1 VQKAGETPPR
11 GGDDSTTGRQTMQ
24 RLLPW
29 LCVAFFVAPLFAED
43 TLAPVPPQEAPARMK
58 VPEGFRVTL
67 FAGEPDVVQPIAFT
81 FDDRGRLWVVECL
94 AYPEW
99 SKTNE
104 GRDRISI
111 FEDRDGD
118 GRFDVKKVF
127 YDKGV
132 NLSGIVWG
140 HGGVWLTAVP
150 NLIFIPDRDGDDKP
164 DAEPTIILDGWD
176 LAAKHN
182 VVNGLAWG
190 PDGYLY
196 GLNGILSNSLV
207 GKPGA
212 KPEERK
218 AINCGV
224 WRIHPQTHEFEPFAY
239 GTTNPWGI
247 DWNEHGQLFI
257 TNCVIKHLFHV
268 VQGGRYERMFGQD
281 LNPRA
286 YGLIQSCAD
295 HLHWGGGHW
304 TSSRGGQGVHSEAG
318 GGHAHS
324 GCMIYQGESWP
335 AAYRGRVFA
344 CNIHGARVNQ
354 DRLEPHGSGYVAK
367 HEPDFL
373 FANDSWFRGLA
384 MKQGPDGS
392 AYVTDWCDTGEC
404 HDYVDVDRIHGR
416 IYKVTYGNAVSKPI
430 DLGKLSQSELLDL
443 VTSQNEW
450 LSRHARRRLQE
461 LAFTDQLDK
470 VAARETLVTSLVTA
484 ESEHTRL
491 RSLWALQAT
500 QMLTDV
506 DLRATLRDPSEHVRT
521 WGVTLAADLHKTKKN
536 PHLDALLRL
545 AAEDQAPQ
553 VRLALASALQVLQI
567 KERLPLALRLV
578 AREEDANDDHI
589 PLMLWYGIEP
599 LVESQ
604 PDDVVN
610 LLVNCRIPLVR
621 QHLVRCALESD
632 PRGKNLATM
641 IEALGAARAADVQQD
656 IGRGI
661 LIALEGQRSVPPPS
675 TWPEVFKVIGR
686 SGNATVQEQAVA
698 LAVKFDDA
706 AVIAQL
712 RQQLT
717 NPTADVEA
725 RQRALSLLLTKL
737 PADLPATLFALLN
750 EPPMRAAAIK
760 ALAAYQ
766 HEQTPPAL
774 LKLYASL
781 TEAERADVVQ
791 TLASRPTYA
800 VALLDAV
807 QAQQLPRSDVS
818 AGLLRQLQTL
828 NHPQVSQKLS
838 AIWGT
843 IRPASEEKKELM
855 AKYKA
860 LLTKERLAQANLS
873 AGRAVYVKNCASCHR
888 LFGEGGKIGPDLTG
902 SQRSN
907 LDYVLENALD
917 PSAVVP
923 REYKVTTFLL
933 DSGRVVQ
940 GVVLNET
947 AQAATVQT
955 PNEVL
960 VIPLSSIEERKP
972 SSLSMMPEGILQR
985 LTDDEVRDLVA
996 YLASPQQ
1003 VDLPPAEKH

>member
-1 VQKAGETPPR
+1 
-11 GGDDSTTGRQTMQ
+11 MQ
-24 RLLPW
+24 RLLTF
-29 LCVAFFVAPLFAED
+29 LCLAFFVVNAFAED
-43 TLAPVPPQEAPARMK
+43 TPAPIPPKEAPAK
-58 VPEGFRVTL
+58 IKLPDGFAVTL

-94 AYPEW
+94 SYPEW

-104 GRDRISI
+104 GKDRVTIY
-111 FEDRDGD
+111 EDRDGD
-118 GRFDVKKVF
+118 GTFDEKKVF

-132 NLSGIVWG
+132 NLSGIEWG

-150 NLIFIPDRDGDDKP
+150 NLIFIPDRNADDKP
-164 DAEPTIILDGWD
+164 DGEPTIILDGWD

-196 GLNGILSNSLV
+196 GLNGILSNSQV

-239 GTTNPWGI
+239 GTTNPWGL

-268 VQGGRYERMFGQD
+268 VQGGHYERMFGQD

-304 TSSRGGQGVHSEAG
+304 TSSRGGQGIHSDAG

-324 GCMIYQGESWP
+324 GCMIYQGDAWP
-335 AAYRGRVFA
+335 AAYRNRVYA

-354 DRLEPHGSGYVAK
+354 DRLEPHGSGYIAK
-367 HEPDFL
+367 HEPDFF
-373 FANDSWFRGLA
+373 FANDPWFRGLA
-384 MKQGPDGS
+384 VKQGPDGS
-392 AYVTDWCDTGEC
+392 VYVTDWCDTGEC

-416 IYKVTYGNAVSKPI
+416 IYKVTYGNAVSKQV
-430 DLGKLSQSELLDL
+430 DLGKLSQPELLGL
-443 VTSQNEW
+443 VASKNEW

-484 ESEHTRL
+484 EEEHTRL

-500 QMLTDV
+500 KMLTDV
-506 DLRATLRDPSEHVRT
+506 DLRNALRDLSEHVRT
-521 WGVTLAADLHKTKKN
+521 WGVTLAVDFHKTKKN
-536 PHLDALLRL
+536 PHLEVFLRL
-545 AAEDQAPQ
+545 AAEDRAPQ
-553 VRLALASALQVLQI
+553 VRLALASALQVLQL
-567 KERLPLALRLV
+567 KERLPLAQRLV
-578 AREEDANDDHI
+578 AREEDADDDHI

-599 LVESQ
+599 LVEEQ
-604 PDDVVN
+604 PAEVAK
-610 LLVNCRIPLVR
+610 LLVGCRIPLVR
-621 QHLVRCALESD
+621 QHLVRCNLESD
-632 PRGKNLATM
+632 PSGEKLATM
-641 IEALGAARAADVQQD
+641 LDALGSARAADVQQD

-661 LIALEGQRSVPPPS
+661 LIALEGRRSVVPPANWAAVYKTTS
-675 TWPEVFKVIGR
+675 
-686 SGNATVQEQAVA
+686 SSADDTVQNQAIA

-706 AVIAQL
+706 AVIAKL
-712 RQQLT
+712 RQDLT
-717 NPTADVEA
+717 SQKQDLES

-737 PADLPATLFALLN
+737 PADLPTTLFTLLN
-750 EPPMRAAAIK
+750 EPPIRAAAIK

-766 HEQTPPAL
+766 HEQTPNAL
-774 LKLYASL
+774 LKLYGSL
-781 TEAERADVVQ
+781 TESERADVVQ
-791 TLASRPTYA
+791 TLASRPSYA

-807 QAQQLPRSDVS
+807 QSKQLPRSDVS
-818 AGLLRQLQTL
+818 AGMLRQLQAL
-828 NHPQVSQKLS
+828 NHPQVTKKL
-838 AIWGT
+838 ADIWGT
-843 IRPASEEKKELM
+843 IRPASEDKKELT
-855 AKYKA
+855 AKYKS
-860 LLTKERLAQANLS
+860 LLTKERISQANLS
-873 AGRAVYVKNCASCHR
+873 AGRALFVKNCASCHR
-888 LFGEGGKIGPDLTG
+888 LFDEGGRMGPELTG
-902 SQRSN
+902 SQRTN

-933 DSGRVVQ
+933 DTGRVVQ
-940 GVVLNET
+940 GVVLSET

-955 PNEVL
+955 PNETL
-960 VIPLSSIEERKP
+960 IIPLSSIEDRKP
-972 SSLSMMPEGILQR
+972 SPLSMMPEGILQR

-1003 VDLPPAEKH
+1003 VELTPAAKN